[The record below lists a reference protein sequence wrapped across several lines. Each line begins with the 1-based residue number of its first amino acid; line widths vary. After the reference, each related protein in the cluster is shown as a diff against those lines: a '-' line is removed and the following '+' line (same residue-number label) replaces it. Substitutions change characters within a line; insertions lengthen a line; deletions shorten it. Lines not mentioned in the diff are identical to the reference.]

1 MGEYEYKILAL
12 EQENIVHVAHELV
25 VLASAAADIP
35 VQSAPSFMTQF
46 SRAG

>member
-1 MGEYEYKILAL
+1 MKFSAL

-35 VQSAPSFMTQF
+35 LQSAPLFMTQM
-46 SRAG
+46 